1 MSLSMIVK
9 TKKPP
14 MRFRTGSLKTKKTT
28 NQNPALN
35 RASPI
40 VVLCA
45 SLGLNK
51 RSDLKNIQFS

>member
-1 MSLSMIVK
+1 MIVK